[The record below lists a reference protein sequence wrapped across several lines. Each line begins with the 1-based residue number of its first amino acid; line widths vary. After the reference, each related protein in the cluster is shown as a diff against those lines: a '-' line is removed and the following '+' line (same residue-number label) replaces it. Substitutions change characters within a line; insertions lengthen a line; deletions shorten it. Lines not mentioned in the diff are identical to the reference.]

1 MSSLAFLLAAAEGAA
16 APSKAPFRIA
26 GGALAA
32 WAVIVSAIGMRW
44 VEFPQRAALG
54 RLAMLVTVV
63 LVAGAMSTA
72 VLTS

>member
-1 MSSLAFLLAAAEGAA
+1 MSSLAFLLAAAEGAEEH
-16 APSKAPFRIA
+16 SKTAFYFA

-44 VEFPQRAALG
+44 ATFPHRTAVG

-63 LVAGAMSTA
+63 LVAGAMSMA
-72 VLTS
+72 VVTS